1 MRIGKME
8 DRVSRLERGIEH
20 LAACLAVQ
28 AAFAQALAENS
39 NQTAQVA
46 QVFKHAVDI
55 LLSMQDERPVSAD
68 FEETVA
74 LQANA
79 LLESLAKARGAPKGR
94 P

>member
-1 MRIGKME
+1 MPIGKTE
-8 DRVSRLERGIEH
+8 ARIARLERGIEH

-55 LLSMQDERPVSAD
+55 LLSMQDDRPVSAD

-79 LLESLAKARGAPKGR
+79 LLESLAKSRGAPR
-94 P
+94 SQP